1 MYKLETVLFQNGERF
16 PLLVNKET
24 GIPDLYSTL
33 WVTVE
38 LRYHCAVNTIRNKL
52 GVIQWLMDWEQNNKL
67 IISEMLQKEIVP
79 TEGEL
84 ETLIRHMKLNAVKQ
98 KKLIV
103 QKEKL

>member
-24 GIPDLYSTL
+24 GIPDFYSTL

-52 GVIQWLMDWEQNNKL
+52 GVIQWLMDWEQNNRL
-67 IISEMLQKEIVP
+67 IIIEMIQKEIVP

-84 ETLIRHMKLNAVKQ
+84 ETLIGHMKLNALKQ

-103 QKEKL
+103 RKEKL